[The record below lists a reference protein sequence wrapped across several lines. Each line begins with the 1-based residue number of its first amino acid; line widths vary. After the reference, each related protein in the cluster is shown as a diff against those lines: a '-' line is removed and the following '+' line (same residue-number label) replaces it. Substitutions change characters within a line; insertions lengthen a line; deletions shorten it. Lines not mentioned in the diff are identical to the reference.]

1 MVEALG
7 TGRGITPSIGK
18 GVKRRNIR
26 YNANGSVNDPTTI
39 HKRNGGRKL
48 GFRGTLT
55 EYEQDARRA
64 VEAEIETLKYYFDEE
79 WFSPEED
86 TIAKMSE
93 SSRIRWE
100 GTPNKPFR
108 CKGCKNAFH
117 RHYNT
122 RLSGMYEKLPGS
134 IFNRVRLQEGE
145 CDTCKT

>member
-7 TGRGITPSIGK
+7 RGRGITPSIGK
-18 GVKRRNIR
+18 GIKRRYIR
-26 YNANGSVNDPTTI
+26 YNTNGSVNDPTTI

-48 GFRGTLT
+48 GFRGALT

-64 VEAEIETLKYYFDEE
+64 VEAEIETLRYYFDDD
-79 WFSPEED
+79 WFSLVED
-86 TIAKMSE
+86 TNARKSK

-100 GTPNKPFR
+100 GTQNKPFR
-108 CKGCKNAFH
+108 CKSCRYAFH

-122 RLSGMYEKLPGS
+122 RLDGMYEKLPS
-134 IFNRVRLQEGE
+134 NIFNRIRLEEGE